1 MTAAC
6 SLYHT
11 RRYNFLCKSINRAI
25 NVVSWP
31 AATQASLL
39 HGLLNPLLV
48 DCQELARFGY
58 AIGFSLAEYVQV
70 RSGLVKLGCGQS
82 RPT

>member
-1 MTAAC
+1 MY

-11 RRYNFLCKSINRAI
+11 RGNNFLRVSINQAI

-39 HGLLNPLLV
+39 RGLLNPLLV
-48 DCQELARFGY
+48 DCQELASSRY
-58 AIGFSLAEYVQV
+58 IVGFSLAEYVQV
-70 RSGLVKLGCGQS
+70 RSGLVKLGCWQS
-82 RPT
+82 CPT